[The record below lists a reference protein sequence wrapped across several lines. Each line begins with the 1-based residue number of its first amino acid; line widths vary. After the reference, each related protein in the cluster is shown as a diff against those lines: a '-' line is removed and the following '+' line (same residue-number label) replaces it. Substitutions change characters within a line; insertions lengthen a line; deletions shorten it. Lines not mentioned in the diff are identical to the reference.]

1 MDYLET
7 LKKSIDNLEK
17 ESGNLSKIVAL
28 IDEVTTL
35 VAEVKKEKAALTE
48 SAARIDELK
57 RQLTADCKT
66 LSEFTKNEKSARSKL
81 LEDIHALVVQDTAQ
95 AVQDLA
101 APLTK
106 IKDDLSVTGQDL
118 AALSAEEKLSRKK
131 FVDKITEVVDKNV
144 SDNAEMR
151 KKIAFDLAAYIREEN
166 AARQALVTE
175 IHNTVAADS
184 KNIADKISAPLLQS
198 IDKIAELAAAQER
211 FQKSLLSQIEN
222 LFSVLTDQMSY
233 RIYDAKDEL
242 ANHDENLSKRLEV
255 IESSI
260 KALNSKVDT
269 ISNNV
274 AAWKNKRGII
284 F

>member
-57 RQLTADCKT
+57 KQLISDCKT

-81 LEDIHALVVQDTAQ
+81 LEDIHALVVDDTAQ

-184 KNIADKISAPLLQS
+184 KNIADKISAPLIQS

-222 LFSVLTDQMSY
+222 LFSVRTDQMSY
-233 RIYDAKDEL
+233 RIYDVKYEL
-242 ANHDENLSKRLEV
+242 ANHDENLEKRLEV

-260 KALNSKVDT
+260 KALTSKVNT
-269 ISNNV
+269 IADDV
-274 AAWKNKRGII
+274 VICKNKRGII